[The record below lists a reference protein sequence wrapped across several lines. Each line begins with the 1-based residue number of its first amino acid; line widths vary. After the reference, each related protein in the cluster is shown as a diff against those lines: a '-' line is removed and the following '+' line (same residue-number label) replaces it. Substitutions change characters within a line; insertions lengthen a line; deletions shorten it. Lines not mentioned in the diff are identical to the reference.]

1 MKKAIIFLALFIVF
15 SVVNFEPVYAYT
27 EAECNSKG
35 GTCQAASCGNS
46 SNAIGSC
53 WESGNP
59 NFNRTNCC
67 GSVSNSQQTTTG
79 GNQTSNFGNPI
90 SPSTIEAV
98 LSSIMNYLRGIAGT
112 IAVIFIIIGGIMY
125 MMSIGDKNAVERA
138 KKTLI
143 FAIAG
148 LAIVLAAPYFYQEI
162 KAIIDGGSPGSAL
175 KDILSRVLQLL
186 LSIVGFLAI
195 ISLLVGAIWM
205 FTAVGDEDRY
215 ELGKKTATYS
225 IIGLV
230 IAVAAL
236 IIVNQVKAIIGVG
249 SSNTNSNQQQTV
261 PTLDQ
266 DEIKK
271 NQVIGI

>member
-1 MKKAIIFLALFIVF
+1 MKKIIIFLALLIVF
-15 SVVNFEPVYAYT
+15 SAGGFQSAYAYT

-46 SNAIGSC
+46 SNTIGSC

-67 GSVSNSQQTTTG
+67 GNASNSQQTTG

-90 SPSTIEAV
+90 SSSTIEGV
-98 LSSIMNYLRGIAGT
+98 LSSIMSYLRGIAGT

-162 KAIIDGGSPGSAL
+162 KAIIDGGSPGSTL

-195 ISLLVGAIWM
+195 ISLLIGAIWM
-205 FTAVGDEDRY
+205 FSAAGDEDRY

-236 IIVNQVKAIIGVG
+236 IIVNQVKAIIGGG